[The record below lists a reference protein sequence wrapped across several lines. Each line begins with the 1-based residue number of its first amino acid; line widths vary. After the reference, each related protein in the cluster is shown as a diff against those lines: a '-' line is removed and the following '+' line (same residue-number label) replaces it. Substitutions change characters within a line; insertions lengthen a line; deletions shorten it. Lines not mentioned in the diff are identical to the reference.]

1 MRPFRLAAPAAA
13 IVAALLASC
22 GWFKSAPPPAEGFT
36 TADDVELI
44 LWAAEP
50 DLINPTNMAIDER
63 GRVWVTEA
71 INYRRHLKEQP
82 DLTDQG
88 DRIVILEDTD
98 NDGKADLRKVF
109 DQSMELRAPLGI
121 GVFGDKVYVSQ
132 SPDLWVYTKD
142 ENDNIVSKEKLL
154 TGWGGYDHD
163 HGLHAITFGHDG
175 RLWFNSG
182 DQGFDMT
189 DKSGKRFVSSRE
201 GPYYAGTALN
211 MNPDGTDFQVF
222 AHNFRNPYELV
233 MDSFGTIWQTDN
245 DDDGNKWTRLNYV
258 MEGGNFG
265 YWGPGGKRWREDHG
279 SHFHHELPGVVPDI
293 ARTGAGSPTGL
304 VVYEG
309 TLLPERYRGNLIHSE
324 PGKRH
329 VYSFL
334 LRPDGAGYEMDDEET
349 VSSDDPYWR
358 PSDVAVSPDGAVF
371 IADWYDPVVGGH
383 NMKDSEK
390 GRIYRLAP
398 PDYLPRR
405 KARLDLESEDGLR
418 TAFRSPNPATHYRAW
433 QELKLRGAE
442 ALPLLDEMWKG
453 DDPVLAA
460 RSLWLIGLIGGEER
474 AEIDEALRHSDANF
488 RILGL
493 RVGRLVKRDTIALV
507 NPLLADS
514 DPKVRRECALALQY
528 LEGEAAVEPLV
539 ALARGYDGKDRWYL
553 EAWAIGARGKEA
565 PLAKALMADAGGS
578 TFDPKLADLLWELN
592 APDALPY
599 LTKAV
604 NDASLSVPGRLSAL
618 RAIGDRTET
627 QAAKAVAGLVG
638 SQEPEIAAAAFDKL
652 SRQLFSQWVEL
663 RKDPTIVA
671 AVRRSFSDPKLQP
684 AAIQLANDLGDPAY
698 GANLMSIARDERAS
712 EETRARAIA
721 AVGQTREARYLP
733 ALQQLADSG
742 DALALRIAAMR
753 GLASVS
759 PQDLDARME
768 KLLLGDHPNDVRSE
782 ALRILGRN
790 DEGLTRVLDLA
801 EQDKLPAE
809 VKSLAT
815 SMTHRSRDEAIVA
828 RAEKLLP
835 APKDKANKTLPAN
848 PYEIAYQTGD
858 PEKGKEVFFAT
869 EGAKCSSCHSLDDA
883 KELAGPNL
891 TAIGSKYDKRG
902 LLDSILNPSA
912 GIAPEYYVYILDT
925 TTPESPVIGVLAEDT
940 PEQVVVRNEFGDEI
954 RLKPEQITSRRKS
967 NLSMMPED
975 IVNTMTEQ
983 ELIDLL
989 EYLSTL
995 TAGESATD

>member
-1 MRPFRLAAPAAA
+1 MRSYRFAAA
-13 IVAALLASC
+13 LSVACLASSC
-22 GWFKSAPPPAEGFT
+22 GLFKSAPPPAEGFT
-36 TADDVELI
+36 TAEGVELT

-50 DLINPTNMAIDER
+50 DLVNPTNIAIDER
-63 GRVWVTEA
+63 GRIWVTEA
-71 INYRRHLKEQP
+71 LNYRRHLKELE
-82 DLTDQG
+82 DVTDEG

-98 NDGKADLRKVF
+98 GDGKADLRKVF
-109 DQSMELRAPLGI
+109 DQSMDLRAPLGI
-121 GVFGDKVYVSQ
+121 GVFGNKVYVSQ

-182 DQGFDMT
+182 DQGFDVT
-189 DKSGKRFVSSRE
+189 DTSGNRFVSSRE
-201 GPYYAGTALN
+201 GPYYAGTALH
-211 MNPDGTDFQVF
+211 MNEDGTDFTVY
-222 AHNFRNPYELV
+222 ASNFRNPYELV

-265 YWGPGGKRWREDHG
+265 YWGPGGRRWREDHG

-304 VVYEG
+304 VIYEG
-309 TLLPERYRGNLIHSE
+309 DLLPERYRGNLIHSE

-329 VYSFL
+329 VFSFF
-334 LRPDGAGYEMDDEET
+334 LRPEGAGYDMDDEET
-349 VSSDDPYWR
+349 VSADDPNWR
-358 PSDVAVSPDGAVF
+358 PSDVAVAPDGSVF

-383 NMKDSEK
+383 NMKDTEK

-398 PDYLPRR
+398 PGYLPE
-405 KARLDLESEDGLR
+405 KARFDLESDEGLR
-418 TAFRSPNPATHYRAW
+418 AAFRSPNPATHYRAW
-433 QELKLRGAE
+433 QELKLRGAD
-442 ALPLLDEMWKG
+442 ALPLLEEMWAG
-453 DDPVLAA
+453 DDPVLRA
-460 RSLWLIGLIGGEER
+460 RSLWLIGLIGGKER
-474 AEIDEALRHSDANF
+474 TEIDEALGHTDAKF

-493 RVGRLVKRDTIALV
+493 RVARLAGRTVTPLVQ
-507 NPLLADS
+507 PLLADS

-528 LEGEAAVEPLV
+528 VEGPEVLESLTT
-539 ALARGYDGKDRWYL
+539 LAKGYDGRDRWYL

-565 PLAKALMADAGGS
+565 ALATALMAEMGGDGFDA
-578 TFDPKLADLLWELN
+578 KLADFLWELK
-592 APDALPY
+592 APGALPY

-604 NDASLSVPGRLSAL
+604 NDESSSVADRLRAL
-618 RAIGDRTET
+618 RAIGDRPER
-627 QAAKAVAGLVG
+627 QAANLFARLAT
-638 SQEPEIAAAAFDKL
+638 SEEPRIAAAAFDKL
-652 SRQLFSQWVEL
+652 SRQLFSEWF
-663 RKDPTIVA
+663 PM
-671 AVRRSFSDPKLQP
+671 RRDALTVNAIRRAIANPNLQA
-684 AAIQLANDLGDPAY
+684 AAIQLADDLGDRMY
-698 GANLMSIARDERAS
+698 GPNLMAVAGDESVKEENRA
-712 EETRARAIA
+712 AAIA
-721 AVGQTREARYLP
+721 ALGQTRDARYVP
-733 ALQQLADSG
+733 TLQQIADAG
-742 DALALRIAAMR
+742 ATQQLRVAAMR
-753 GLASVS
+753 GLANAR
-759 PQDLDARME
+759 PEDLDDRME
-768 KLLLGDHPNDVRSE
+768 KLLFEDNPNDIRSE

-790 DEGLTRVLDLA
+790 DLGLNRILDIAEGNQLP
-801 EQDKLPAE
+801 EQ

-815 SMTHRSRDEAIVA
+815 SLVHRSRDEEIVA
-828 RAEKLLP
+828 RAETVLP
-835 APKDKANKTLPAN
+835 MPKDKANNTLPAN
-848 PYEIAYQTGD
+848 PYEIVNRTGD
-858 PEKGKEVFFAT
+858 VEKGKLVFNAT
-869 EGAKCSSCHSLDDA
+869 DGPKCSSCHSLDDA

-925 TTPESPVIGVLAEDT
+925 TSDAGLVVGVLAEDT
-940 PEQVVVRNEFGDEI
+940 PEQVIVRNEFGEEI
-954 RLKPEQITSRRKS
+954 RLKPEEITDRRKS

-995 TAGESATD
+995 TEGGSRAD